1 MIKIFITDD
10 HELYSEGLT
19 LLLNRE
25 ADMEVVGTANN
36 PADLKKALSEQIF
49 DILLIDV
56 HMPGSDE
63 EELLKYIRSENPTLK
78 IIYLSVMRGT
88 RYIHRLAK
96 YQIQG
101 YILKDTKV
109 KELANAIRTV
119 YNGGTCFSE
128 DINIVDKSLE
138 FRGTISIEGKRIDD
152 ILSKR
157 EIEILILIC
166 QEYSNAQIAEKLFL
180 SVSTIETHRKNLIAK
195 LGVSNTVGLVKFAL
209 KHNLIT

>member
-25 ADMEVVGTANN
+25 SDIEVIGTANT
-36 PADLKKALSEQIF
+36 PEQLKSALDSQVF
-49 DILLIDV
+49 DILLMDV

-63 EELLKYIRSENPTLK
+63 EELLKYIRSKHPNLK

-96 YQIQG
+96 HQIQG
-101 YILKDTKV
+101 YLLKDTKV
-109 KELANAIRTV
+109 KDLADAIRQV
-119 YNGGTCFSE
+119 YNGGTSFSE
-128 DINIVDKSLE
+128 DVNIVDKSLE

-166 QEYSNAQIAEKLFL
+166 QEFSNAQIAEKLFL

-209 KHNLIT
+209 KNNLIT

>member
-1 MIKIFITDD
+1 MIRIFITDD
-10 HELYSEGLT
+10 HELYSEGLS

-25 ADMEVVGTANN
+25 VDFEVVGTANS
-36 PADLKKALSEQIF
+36 ADQLKAALSDFTI

-56 HMPGSDE
+56 HMPGNDE
-63 EELLKYIRSENPTLK
+63 EELLKHIRSQHPNLK

-109 KELANAIRTV
+109 TELSEAIRTV
-119 YNGGTCFSE
+119 HNGGTYFTE
-128 DINIVDKSLE
+128 DINILDKSLE

-157 EIEILILIC
+157 EIEILTLIC

-195 LGVSNTVGLVKFAL
+195 LGVSNTVGLVKFAI
-209 KHNLIT
+209 KNNLIS